1 MSVDA
6 PTEEELRQRY
16 PVTFIGPSWRRGG
29 DGKFD
34 IPERTLGWEIAGWC
48 SEYMLDPNSTVDDPQ
63 PFRFTN
69 EQLRLILHWYAI
81 DESGRFINRIGVIQ
95 RLKGWGKD
103 PFLAV
108 ISLVELCG
116 PSRFG
121 GWDANGEPIAK
132 PHPNAWVQVVATS
145 QQQTTNTFELF
156 PRLMSEQFKNDY
168 NIIASAEIIRA
179 NNGRCR
185 LVAVTASYRSLEGAR
200 STFTLMNET
209 QHWVTGNQGDKMFE
223 TIRSNATKGGNRIVA
238 ITNAFLP
245 GEDSVAEKMRTAY
258 EDILEGRA
266 PDVGYMYDSIE
277 AHHETPITPP
287 MLRVAIPQ
295 VRGDSVWCNPE
306 DIISEVM
313 QSDVS
318 PARSRRMF
326 LNQVVTDDDALFT
339 IANLDNLIHADE
351 ELLPGDEIVMGF
363 DGGRSH
369 DGTALVAIR
378 VQDSLA
384 WPLLIE
390 ERPPEWP
397 KDMPWEVNRA
407 KVDSVVRNAFSKY
420 KVSAFYADVNLWES
434 YIANWGADYGSTV
447 RVKSNVSKDGNP
459 FGWDMRGAG
468 KRVAMANELL
478 MSVIL
483 QGDLKLP
490 KPRGLAL
497 SLRRHMLNARRRE
510 NLYGVSFDKESRK
523 SPKKVD
529 AYAALLLAHTAL
541 NDLRQKAKPEKQRTG
556 RAWFF

>member
-1 MSVDA
+1 M
-6 PTEEELRQRY
+6 EEVEDEDYLVRY
-16 PVTFIGPSWRRGG
+16 PVAYIGPTFKRDA
-29 DGKFD
+29 DGRFI
-34 IPERTLGWEIAGWC
+34 IPEHSLGWEIAGWVT
-48 SEYMLDPNSTVDDPQ
+48 EYMLDPNSTTDDPQ

-69 EQLRLILHWYAI
+69 EQFRMLLHWYAV
-81 DESGRFINRIGVIQ
+81 DSTGRFTNRIGVIQ

-103 PFLAV
+103 PFLAI

-116 PSRFG
+116 PSRFSH
-121 GWDANGEPIAK
+121 WGEDGDPVGR
-132 PHPNAWVQVVATS
+132 PHPNAWVQVVAVS

-168 NIIASAEIIRA
+168 GIIASAEIIRA
-179 NNGRCR
+179 NGGRCR
-185 LVAVTASYRSLEGAR
+185 LVAVTASYRSLEGGR
-200 STFTLMNET
+200 VTFTLLNET
-209 QHWVTGNQGDKMFE
+209 QHWVSGNQGDKMFE
-223 TIRSNATKGGNRIVA
+223 TIRSNATKGGNRIMA

-245 GEDSVAEKMRTAY
+245 GEDSVAEKMRTSY

-266 PDVGYMYDSIE
+266 PDVGYLYDSIE
-277 AHHETPITPP
+277 SHPETPLTPP
-287 MLRVAIPQ
+287 VLKQAIAAI
-295 VRGDSVWCNPE
+295 RGDSIWVKPI
-306 DIISEVM
+306 DIIGEIM

-318 PARSRRMF
+318 PARSRRMW
-326 LNQVVTDDDALFT
+326 LNQVVTDDDALFA
-339 IANLDNLIHADE
+339 IADLDNLIHADG

-369 DGTALVAIR
+369 DGTALIAIR
-378 VQDSLA
+378 VRDSLA

-390 ERPPEWP
+390 ERPSEWP
-397 KDMPWEVNRA
+397 KDMPWEVNRD

-447 RVKSNVSKDGNP
+447 RIKSNVSKDGNP

-468 KRVAMANELL
+468 KRVTMANELL